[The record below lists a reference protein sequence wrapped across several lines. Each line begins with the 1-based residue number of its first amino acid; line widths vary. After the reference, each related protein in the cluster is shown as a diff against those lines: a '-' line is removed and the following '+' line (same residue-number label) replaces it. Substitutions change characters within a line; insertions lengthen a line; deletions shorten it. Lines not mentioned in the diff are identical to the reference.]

1 MAYIIPSDELLANPN
16 LREIFKGLAELKN
29 PEEIKKVLS
38 DALTDA
44 ELEFLT
50 KRWQAIKML
59 AEGIPYRKIAKEL
72 HISTSTVNRAAYS
85 FYQERGGWHILL
97 RQLGYLKK

>member
-1 MAYIIPSDELLANPN
+1 MAYIIPSNELLSNPH
-16 LREIFKGLAELKN
+16 LQEFFQGLADLKTSK
-29 PEEIKKVLS
+29 EIKKVLS

-50 KRWQAIKML
+50 KRWQAIKMI
-59 AEGIPYRKIAKEL
+59 AENVPYREIAKKL

-85 FYQERGGWHILL
+85 YYQERGGWHILL
-97 RQLGYLKK
+97 KKLGYIKD